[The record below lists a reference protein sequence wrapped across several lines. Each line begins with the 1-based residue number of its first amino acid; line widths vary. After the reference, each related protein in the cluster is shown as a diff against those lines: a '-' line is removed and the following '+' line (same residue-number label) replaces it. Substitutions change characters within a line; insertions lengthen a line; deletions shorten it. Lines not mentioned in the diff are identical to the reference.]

1 MPGFGRRDATAMA
14 DKRFF
19 ANSGPFSLGVI
30 AERVGAELAPG
41 VDGTRSIDG
50 VAALDAAGPDELS
63 FLDNPKY
70 AGAFATTS
78 AGACI
83 VHPRFADRAPP
94 GLLLLLSPQPY
105 RAYAL
110 AAQMFHPETV
120 KGADTFGAP
129 ALVDARAAVHP
140 TAQLAPDVT
149 IEPGVAIGANV
160 EIGRGSVIG
169 ANASIGKGCTVGK
182 DCFIGPNVTI
192 SHAHIGDRV
201 LLHPGVRIGQDG
213 FGFAMGLPR
222 HEKVPQLGRVIIQ
235 DDVEIGANSTVDRG
249 AGPDTVIGEG
259 SKIDNLVQIGHN
271 VEIGRH
277 CVIAAQTGLAGSA
290 KLGDYVVLAAQVG
303 VTGHLTVNSGAQI
316 AARGAVVHDVPAGQQ
331 YGGVPARP
339 IAEWRREVV
348 ELRRLGRRPKPAR
361 DDGK

>member
-1 MPGFGRRDATAMA
+1 MA

-19 ANSGPFSLGVI
+19 ANTDACTLRDI
-30 AERVGAELAPG
+30 AGRVGATLASG
-41 VDGTRSIDG
+41 VDGENRVSG
-50 VAALDAAGPDELS
+50 VATLDVAGPDDLS

-70 AGAFATTS
+70 IARFETTS

-83 VHPRFADRAPP
+83 VHPRFVDRAPV
-94 GLLLLLSPQPY
+94 GIALLLSEQPY
-105 RAYAL
+105 RSYAL
-110 AAQMFHPETV
+110 AAQIFFPQTV
-120 KGADTFGAP
+120 KGEDTYGEAGKI
-129 ALVDARAAVHP
+129 DAGAAVHP
-140 TAQLAPDVT
+140 TAKLGAGVT
-149 IEPGVAIGANV
+149 IEPGAAVGAYVEIGDGTIIGANT
-160 EIGRGSVIG
+160 
-169 ANASIGKGCTVGK
+169 SIGKSCTIGK
-182 DCFIGPNVTI
+182 DCCVGPNVTV

-201 LLHPGVRIGQDG
+201 MLHPGVRIGQDG

-259 SKIDNLVQIGHN
+259 TKIDNLVQIGHN

-277 CVIAAQTGLAGSA
+277 CIIAAQTGLAGSA
-290 KLGDYVVLAAQVG
+290 KLGDFVVLAAQVG
-303 VTGHLTVNSGAQI
+303 ITGHLTVNSGAQI
-316 AARGAVVHDVPAGQQ
+316 AARGAVVHDVPPGQQ

-348 ELRRLGRRPKPAR
+348 ELRKLGRRPKPKR
-361 DDGK
+361 TEEP

>member
-1 MPGFGRRDATAMA
+1 MA
-14 DKRFF
+14 
-19 ANSGPFSLGVI
+19 LGDI
-30 AERVGAELAPG
+30 AERIGAMLAAG
-41 VDGTRSIDG
+41 VDATQRVRG
-50 VAALDAAGPDELS
+50 VAPLDVAGVDDLS

-70 AGAFATTS
+70 ASAFETTL

-83 VHPRFADRAPP
+83 VHPRFADRAPANIS
-94 GLLLLLSPQPY
+94 LLLSDQPY

-110 AAQMFHPETV
+110 AAQLFHPDESY
-120 KGADTFGAP
+120 GSDTFG
-129 ALVDARAAVHP
+129 DRGTIDSRAAIHP
-140 TAQLAPDVT
+140 TARLGEGVT
-149 IEPGVAIGANV
+149 IEPGVTIGAHA
-160 EIGRGSVIG
+160 EIGNHTIIGTNTSV
-169 ANASIGKGCTVGK
+169 GKGCTIGK
-182 DCFIGPNVTI
+182 NCFIGPNITL

-235 DDVEIGANSTVDRG
+235 DDVEIGANSTIDRG

-271 VEIGRH
+271 VEIGRG
-277 CVIAAQTGLAGSA
+277 CIVVAQTGIAGSS

-303 VTGHLTVNSGAQI
+303 VAGHLTIHTGAQI
-316 AARGAVVHDVPAGQQ
+316 AARGAPVHDVPAGQQ
-331 YGGVPARP
+331 YGGVPAKP

-348 ELRRLGRRPKPAR
+348 ELRRLGRRPKPGTNS
-361 DDGK
+361 DE